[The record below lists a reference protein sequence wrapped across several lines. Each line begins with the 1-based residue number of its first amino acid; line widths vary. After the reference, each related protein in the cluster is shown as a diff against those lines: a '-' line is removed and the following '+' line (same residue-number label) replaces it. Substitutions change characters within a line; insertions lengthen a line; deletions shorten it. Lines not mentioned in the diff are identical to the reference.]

1 MKNSSTGG
9 FTLLELLVVVVM
21 VGVLSAIAA
30 PGWLSFMNRQRANS
44 VRDEMLQI
52 IQSAQ
57 IDSQRLNR
65 SYVIGINSTPGLAA
79 LTVGSTAT
87 SGTKYDLG
95 DEQIRQKIRLDTTV
109 SSVTFTHNGEIDAN
123 TGAVPFA
130 ISVVSEGSDTP
141 RCVVVTTLLG
151 GIVTAEGDNCNNPQA
166 KYVPSP
172 SP

>member
-9 FTLLELLVVVVM
+9 FTLLEVLVVVVM

-30 PGWLSFMNRQRANS
+30 PGWLSFMNRQRTNA

-52 IQSAQ
+52 MQSAQ
-57 IDSQRLNR
+57 VDAQRMNR
-65 SYVIGINSTPGLAA
+65 RYVIGINSTPGLAA

-87 SGTKYDLG
+87 SGIKYDLG
-95 DEQIRQKIRLDTTV
+95 GEQIRKKIRLDTTV

-123 TGAVPFA
+123 IADVPFA
-130 ISVVSEGSDTP
+130 VSVISEGSDTP

-151 GIVTAEGDNCNNPQA
+151 GFVT
-166 KYVPSP
+166 
-172 SP
+172 